1 MTWPEIIE
9 KSLDKQPLAEQ
20 TFVLTGTLTQMGR
33 SEAKA
38 ALQSLGAKVSGSV
51 SAKTHFLVA
60 GEKSGSKLVKAQDLG
75 VTILTEDDLVSLLKK
90 HN

>member
-1 MTWPEIIE
+1 MVSALDEIMTWPEIIE
-9 KSLDKQPLAEQ
+9 KSADKQPLAEQ

-51 SAKTHFLVA
+51 SAKNTFSCC
-60 GEKSGSKLVKAQDLG
+60 G
-75 VTILTEDDLVSLLKK
+75 
-90 HN
+90 